1 MRIVM
6 TPEDMSRTLSRMAH
20 EIAEKFNREI
30 AQAVMVGI
38 RTRGLPLAQR
48 LQALLRDVTGVTLPL
63 GVLDITLYRD
73 DLTQIGPAPLVRKTE
88 LPFRVTDRPVFLI
101 DDVLFTGR
109 TIRAALDELI
119 DYGRPRT
126 VRLFVLI
133 DRDHRE
139 LPIQADVV
147 GQFVATELDEIV
159 HVLLRE
165 TDGRDGVVVTR
176 RTEPLDLEALV

>member
-1 MRIVM
+1 MRIIM
-6 TPEDMSRTLSRMAH
+6 TADDMERTLARIAH
-20 EIAEKFNREI
+20 EIVEKFNREI
-30 AQAVMVGI
+30 AHAVMVGI

-48 LQALLRDVTGVTLPL
+48 LQARLRDVAGVTLPL
-63 GVLDITLYRD
+63 GALDITLYRD

-88 LPFRVTDRPVFLI
+88 LPFRVTDRPVFLV

-126 VRLFVLI
+126 VRLFVFI
-133 DRDHRE
+133 DRGHRE
-139 LPIQADVV
+139 LPIQPDVV
-147 GQFVATELDEIV
+147 GQWVATELDEIV

-165 TDGRDGVVVTR
+165 IDGRDGVVVTR
-176 RTEPLDLEALV
+176 RTEPLNFEALV

>member
-1 MRIVM
+1 MRVIM
-6 TPEDMSRTLSRMAH
+6 TAEAMGRTLSRMAH
-20 EIAEKFNREI
+20 EIAEKFPGEL
-30 AQAVMVGI
+30 AQAVMIGI
-38 RTRGLPLAQR
+38 RTRGLPLAHR
-48 LQALLRDVTGVTLPL
+48 LQGLLRDVTGVTLPV

-88 LPFRVTDRPVFLI
+88 LPFRVTDRPVFLV

-109 TIRAALDELI
+109 TVRAALDELV

-176 RTEPLDLEALV
+176 RTEPLNLEALE